1 MRSTIAIILTMW
13 VFKEIGKIKCLGIT
27 MRSVVPAI
35 NSWEMSMLF
44 KGMLIK
50 PWEIRIL
57 SMGNR
62 ILFRAVKMLSLEAK
76 MLLKEWLKNNLIKCI
91 RCMELHLLFKMLGR
105 VSIKLKQ
112 LFQILIWLT
121 LQQIKVPMKKII
133 LFNNKKLK
141 IRSKMHNMK
150 SHTIQTKKPN
160 NLEFNL

>member
-1 MRSTIAIILTMW
+1 MGFLAMRSTIAIILTMW

-76 MLLKEWLKNNLIKCI
+76 MLLKE
-91 RCMELHLLFKMLGR
+91 
-105 VSIKLKQ
+105 
-112 LFQILIWLT
+112 
-121 LQQIKVPMKKII
+121 
-133 LFNNKKLK
+133 
-141 IRSKMHNMK
+141 
-150 SHTIQTKKPN
+150 
-160 NLEFNL
+160 

>member
-1 MRSTIAIILTMW
+1 MAIIHTMW

-44 KGMLIK
+44 KVMLIK

-76 MLLKEWLKNNLIKCI
+76 MLLKE
-91 RCMELHLLFKMLGR
+91 
-105 VSIKLKQ
+105 
-112 LFQILIWLT
+112 
-121 LQQIKVPMKKII
+121 
-133 LFNNKKLK
+133 
-141 IRSKMHNMK
+141 
-150 SHTIQTKKPN
+150 
-160 NLEFNL
+160 